1 MENNIRSHMKD
12 WVDFKQGL
20 TVLIW
25 DCINIIK
32 FESELDSVRIND
44 IKTSIENLDDFFDY
58 KVINHDE
65 FVLWLDYLKY
75 LDNGYYKDIV
85 VIEENF
91 NKFIKLDENLNY
103 EDKLKNMNVNEL
115 ITEVKSFILDYEF
128 CPIKSVFY
136 TPEKHD
142 KVGILMEAT
151 TALIQKHLDSLDT
164 LKPHVPEGIS
174 NDKHFWDNSEPE
186 IQEELDLLYKL
197 RFYADDLEC
206 TIKKLYEKEEDIP
219 ENLRD
224 WRLNIVCKLY
234 ME

>member
-1 MENNIRSHMKD
+1 LAA
-12 WVDFKQGL
+12 VAG
-20 TVLIW
+20 
-25 DCINIIK
+25 IIQTAIACHGGNDAVGVH
-32 FESELDSVRIND
+32 FADAVVPCVRN
-44 IKTSIENLDDFFDY
+44 EQ
-58 KVINHDE
+58 VAGG
-65 FVLWLDYLKY
+65 V
-75 LDNGYYKDIV
+75 
-85 VIEENF
+85 